1 LNPDVV
7 EAIEALRVR
16 GTLSPQQAATLSRP
30 ARRELVSIHWELRT
44 LLYAGV
50 LLATGGVGLFLK
62 ENHERLGPTA
72 LATLLGLAGLIC
84 LLFVW
89 KRSPPFS
96 WEATKTPHIAAD
108 YVLLLGVLLL
118 GSDLAYLETQF
129 RWLGANWPLH
139 LLIVSIL
146 YLLAAYRFDSRIVLS
161 LAMSTFAAWRGVSAS
176 IPFSGPGRGLEAL
189 AVVRANALAC
199 GVFFI
204 VLGYL
209 SVRLRRKAHF
219 EPVYVTL
226 GLILLLGGL
235 VSGVFEAGTAGLLW
249 LPALLVCAG
258 AIVFIAYR
266 LRRSLDFAIG
276 VFAAYLGVVR
286 TISHALGGSC
296 LSFTIAFSSLA
307 VLGFV
312 IQAQRRMKSS
322 S

>member
-1 LNPDVV
+1 MNPDVV

-30 ARRELVSIHWELRT
+30 ARGELVSIHWELRT

-50 LLATGGVGLFLK
+50 LLATSGVGLFLK

-72 LATLLGLAGLIC
+72 LATLLGLAGAIC

-161 LAMSTFAAWRGVSAS
+161 LALSTFAAWRGVSAAL
-176 IPFSGPGRGLEAL
+176 PFSGRAL
-189 AVVRANALAC
+189 AAETIVRANALAC
-199 GVFFI
+199 GVFFV

-209 SVRLRRKAHF
+209 SVGLRRKAHF
-219 EPVYVTL
+219 EPVYVTV

-235 VSGVFEAGTAGLLW
+235 VSGVFESGTAGLLW

-258 AIVFIAYR
+258 ATVFVAYR

-286 TISHALGGSC
+286 MISHVLGGSF

-312 IQAQRRMKSS
+312 IRAQRRMKAAS
-322 S
+322 

>member
-7 EAIEALRVR
+7 EAIEALRGR
-16 GTLSPQQAATLSRP
+16 GTLSPEQAATLSRP
-30 ARRELVSIHWELRT
+30 ARGELVSIHWELRT

-50 LLATGGVGLFLK
+50 LLATSGVGLFLK

-72 LATLLGLAGLIC
+72 LATLLGLAGAIC

-146 YLLAAYRFDSRIVLS
+146 YWLAAYRFDSRIVLS
-161 LAMSTFAAWRGVSAS
+161 LALSTFAAWRGVSAAL
-176 IPFSGPGRGLEAL
+176 PFSGRGFGTGETII
-189 AVVRANALAC
+189 RANALAC

-235 VSGVFEAGTAGLLW
+235 VSGVFESGTSGLLW

-258 AIVFIAYR
+258 ATVFLAYR

-286 TISHALGGSC
+286 MISHALGGSC

-312 IQAQRRMKSS
+312 IRAQRQMKVSG
-322 S
+322 